1 MTKTDLNKHKVVSPN
16 EWVEA
21 RKKLL
26 IQEKEFTRVRDQVSA
41 QRRELPWVKVET
53 EYVFEGPNGKET
65 LADLFEGRSQLVIYH
80 FMFAPEWEEA
90 CPSCS
95 FWADN
100 FNPNVIHLNHRD
112 VTFAAISRAPIE
124 KLNAFKK
131 RMGWSFKWVSSGN
144 NEFNYDY
151 QVSFPAGVPK
161 DQLEY
166 NYRKLELDCPDL
178 PGVRVFSKDGK
189 GNIFHTYSSYSR
201 GIDILNTAYN
211 YLDLVPKGRDEDD
224 FEFSMDWLRYHV
236 GADQKAQPPP
246 QENKMPPRP

>member
-1 MTKTDLNKHKVVSPN
+1 MTKTDLHKHKVVSPN

-53 EYVFEGPNGKET
+53 EYVFEGPAGKET

-80 FMFAPEWEEA
+80 FMFAPEWEEG

-100 FNPNVIHLNHRD
+100 FNPIVIHLNHRD

-124 KLNAFKK
+124 KLNAFKE

-151 QVSFPAGVPK
+151 HVSFPAGVPK
-161 DQLEY
+161 EQFEY
-166 NYRKLELDCPDL
+166 NYSKLQIDSPDL
-178 PGVRVFSKDGK
+178 PGVSVFYKDGK

-201 GIDILNTAYN
+201 GIDIFNTAYN

-224 FEFSMDWLRYHV
+224 FEFSMDWLRYH
-236 GADQKAQPPP
+236 DRYD
-246 QENKMPPRP
+246 E

>member
-1 MTKTDLNKHKVVSPN
+1 MTKTDLHKHKVVSPN

-80 FMFAPEWEEA
+80 FMFAPEWEEG

-100 FNPNVIHLNHRD
+100 FNPIVIHLNHRD
-112 VTFAAISRAPIE
+112 VAFAAISRAPIK
-124 KLNAFKK
+124 KLNAFRE
-131 RMGWSFKWVSSGN
+131 RMGWSFKWVSSGKN
-144 NEFNYDY
+144 KFNYDY
-151 QVSFPAGVPK
+151 HVSFPAGAPK
-161 DQLEY
+161 EQLEY
-166 NYRKLELDCPDL
+166 NYSKLQIDSPDL
-178 PGVRVFSKDGK
+178 PGVSVFYTDGK
-189 GNIFHTYSSYSR
+189 GNIFHTYSAYSR
-201 GIDILNTAYN
+201 GIDIFNTAYN

-224 FEFSMDWLRYHV
+224 FEFSMEWLRYH
-236 GADQKAQPPP
+236 DRYD
-246 QENKMPPRP
+246 E